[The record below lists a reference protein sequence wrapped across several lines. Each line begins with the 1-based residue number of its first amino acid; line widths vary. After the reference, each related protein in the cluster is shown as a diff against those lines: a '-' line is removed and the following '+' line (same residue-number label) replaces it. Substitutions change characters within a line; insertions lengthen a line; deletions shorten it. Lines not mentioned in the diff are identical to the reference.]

1 MEAYS
6 PPPPTRILLALTPD
20 LSERFT
26 GILGRHHLT
35 AVATSAQAMK
45 ELEKQ
50 FGLVIVSVHF
60 DESQMFSLIGDI
72 RLHSGYR
79 KVPIL
84 SVLGSTGRALN
95 DVTIEGLDHA
105 VKAMRAN
112 GFLDLQKFPENEE
125 GDARIARIV
134 DYLILIDGDLH
145 YIARAAASDDTIVP
159 LERRRKG
166 TGATNG

>member
-1 MEAYS
+1 MAPYP
-6 PPPPTRILLALTPD
+6 PPPPTKILLAVTSE
-20 LSERFT
+20 LSGRFNR
-26 GILGRHHLT
+26 ILKRHELT

-84 SVLGSTGRALN
+84 SVLGSTGRALS

-112 GFLDLQKFPENEE
+112 GFLDLQKFPEGEQ

-134 DYLILIDGDLH
+134 DFLILINGDLQH
-145 YIARAAASDDTIVP
+145 IARAAGEDVVP
-159 LERRRKG
+159 IERRRQGAGG
-166 TGATNG
+166 TSS